1 MSQHA
6 EDEIVSLRREKDAH
20 FYDDL
25 DSPIPADRRTRFKGL
40 NYYFADPAYR
50 VTARL
55 DRYEKPEP
63 IIVATSKGNRQAY
76 PEAWNLHIPA
86 SRR

>member
-1 MSQHA
+1 M
-6 EDEIVSLRREKDAH
+6 
-20 FYDDL
+20 
-25 DSPIPADRRTRFKGL
+25 
-40 NYYFADPAYR
+40 NYYFADPAYM